1 MTIYG
6 LNAFVSQEAA
16 EPEVTETGRI
26 RRKAAS
32 RLVTTRT
39 VSKLI
44 TFQLFVKSASRK
56 RCDGKNPSLQC
67 KVMQQGGVRLSPSPG
82 EGMEG

>member
-32 RLVTTRT
+32 RLVTTKT
-39 VSKLI
+39 MSKLMTS
-44 TFQLFVKSASRK
+44 TFLSNLPLLNEVMGRISHFEAKLCSRV
-56 RCDGKNPSLQC
+56 G
-67 KVMQQGGVRLSPSPG
+67 
-82 EGMEG
+82 